1 MSLTDQIQSALK
13 TNIEYGAG
21 RFTSADGI
29 LDLTWLPDEGVGYV
43 DIKNPG
49 DKLGF
54 KDLKKKSLE
63 YIDQL
68 PEGVWEF
75 NPDTPQKGRIYG
87 KMFEG
92 VAEANPDMPNNALK
106 FVKKKATKLPI
117 KTLRALG
124 VASIVTGEAMK
135 AADAAVLTHSV
146 NQFRKNPT
154 FDSGVQVTLDAIG
167 VNPEPVTSTVANVA
181 GLGWSNKDWIARNI
195 GQAVEGIKEK
205 ASYINP
211 DHPGPPP
218 EIPQAVVNRNGMV
231 ELIKQF
237 EGFRSDAYHHT
248 GDVPTIGY
256 GNTQYLDGTPVK
268 LGDTISESDA
278 DALMGQTVDKFWGKL
293 KENPH
298 IKKLPP
304 NAQAAIGSF
313 AYNVGPDFFDHPGFT
328 TITKAI
334 KGGDLN
340 KIGEA
345 MQLYVNPGTQF
356 EDGLRR
362 RREAERQLLLK
373 P

>member
-117 KTLRALG
+117 KTLRAL
-124 VASIVTGEAMK
+124 
-135 AADAAVLTHSV
+135 
-146 NQFRKNPT
+146 
-154 FDSGVQVTLDAIG
+154 
-167 VNPEPVTSTVANVA
+167 
-181 GLGWSNKDWIARNI
+181 
-195 GQAVEGIKEK
+195 
-205 ASYINP
+205 
-211 DHPGPPP
+211 
-218 EIPQAVVNRNGMV
+218 
-231 ELIKQF
+231 
-237 EGFRSDAYHHT
+237 
-248 GDVPTIGY
+248 
-256 GNTQYLDGTPVK
+256 
-268 LGDTISESDA
+268 
-278 DALMGQTVDKFWGKL
+278 
-293 KENPH
+293 
-298 IKKLPP
+298 
-304 NAQAAIGSF
+304 
-313 AYNVGPDFFDHPGFT
+313 
-328 TITKAI
+328 
-334 KGGDLN
+334 
-340 KIGEA
+340 
-345 MQLYVNPGTQF
+345 
-356 EDGLRR
+356 
-362 RREAERQLLLK
+362 
-373 P
+373 